1 MNRTSN
7 EATVEATAGKAPE
20 DKAPARKKPVWR
32 EYTEALLVAGI
43 LVPIASP
50 LCIVPSPGKGFLG
63 LPPDTGVEKDF
74 HESVWRSNG
83 SMRSWPTTRF
93 AYTRQA
99 WTSSGSSQG

>member
-1 MNRTSN
+1 MRSAKGDGELTKIL
-7 EATVEATAGKAPE
+7 VERHQHPSLFMRESE
-20 DKAPARKKPVWR
+20 D
-32 EYTEALLVAGI
+32 LLVAGI

-50 LCIVPSPGKGFLG
+50 LCIVTSPGKGFLG

-74 HESVWRSNG
+74 HEPVWRSKG